1 MRKGARFANRPRS
14 LADLGLWC
22 TLCLLAGLAIVAPDQ
37 VLALSPPCLITVLLD
52 IECWGCG
59 LVRATLA
66 LLHGQ
71 FFQAW
76 ALNPRVYVV
85 LPLLAF
91 VALVYTR
98 RVFRPSQVR

>member
-14 LADLGLWC
+14 PADLVLWC
-22 TLCLLAGLAIVAPDQ
+22 ALCLLGGLALVAPDQ

-52 IECWGCG
+52 VECWGCG
-59 LVRATLA
+59 MVRATLA

-76 ALNPRVYVV
+76 ALNPRGYVV
-85 LPLLAF
+85 LPLLA
-91 VALVYTR
+91 VIAMTHTR
-98 RVFRPSQVR
+98 RVFRAGRES